1 MPLPAMNTES
11 VSGRRGQNR
20 MRVTEPLTWVL
31 MLLFLASAYYASRKR
46 LYTPDGQETPK

>member
-20 MRVTEPLTWVL
+20 MRITEPLTGAL
-31 MLLFLASAYYASRKR
+31 MLLFLASAYFASRKR
-46 LYTPDGQETPK
+46 LYTPVRQGTAE